1 MRLIPDSLIKKEKD
15 DNLMF
20 ESSRESRIKDFK
32 FGIKSALP
40 IILGYLPIGT
50 AYGILAVNKGIKP
63 VYAVFMSVF
72 VFAGSSQL
80 VALEMIA
87 SNAAILAIVA
97 MTFLVNLRHVLLSA
111 SLSLHLKNLPSFWYP
126 ILGFFITDEA
136 FAVAMAEFDNV
147 DHKKEYYLALGIFS
161 YLGWVFSSAFGA
173 FLSEFINFKSGGA
186 LDFVLPA
193 MFIVL
198 LLIQISGR
206 KDLFVAFTAAVLSL
220 FFAVVI
226 GGSWNIILAAGLAAL
241 LGVYMDGG
249 E

>member
-1 MRLIPDSLIKKEKD
+1 MFFKREDSK
-15 DNLMF
+15 
-20 ESSRESRIKDFK
+20 IKDFK
-32 FGIKSALP
+32 FGAKNALP

-50 AYGILAVNKGIKP
+50 AYGMLAVNRGIKP
-63 VYAVFMSVF
+63 ISAVLMSVF

-87 SNAAILAIVA
+87 AEAAVSAVII

-136 FAVAMAEFDNV
+136 FAVAIAKFDRVENN
-147 DHKKEYYLALGIFS
+147 KYYYLGLGIFS
-161 YLGWVFSSAFGA
+161 YLGWVFSSAVGA
-173 FLSEFINFKSGGA
+173 FLSGYINIESAGA

-193 MFIVL
+193 MFVVL
-198 LLIQISGR
+198 LIIQISGR

-226 GGSWNIILAAGLAAL
+226 GGSWNIIIATGTAAL
-241 LGVYMDGG
+241 LGVYMDGS

>member
-1 MRLIPDSLIKKEKD
+1 
-15 DNLMF
+15 MF
-20 ESSRESRIKDFK
+20 FNREDSRIEDFK
-32 FGIKSALP
+32 FGAKNAFP

-50 AYGILAVNKGIKP
+50 AYGMLAVNRGIKP
-63 VYAVFMSVF
+63 ISAVMMSVF

-87 SNAAILAIVA
+87 AEAAISAVIV

-136 FAVAMAEFDNV
+136 FAVAIAKFDRVEDN
-147 DHKKEYYLALGIFS
+147 KFYYLGLGIFS
-161 YLGWVFSSAFGA
+161 YLGWVLSSAVGA
-173 FLSEFINFKSGGA
+173 FLSGYINIESAGA

-193 MFIVL
+193 MFVVL
-198 LLIQISGR
+198 LIIQLSGR

-226 GGSWNIILAAGLAAL
+226 GGSWNIIIATGLAAL
-241 LGVYMDGG
+241 LGVYMDGD

>member
-1 MRLIPDSLIKKEKD
+1 
-15 DNLMF
+15 MF
-20 ESSRESRIKDFK
+20 ESSGSRIADFK
-32 FGIKSALP
+32 FGVKNSFP
-40 IILGYLPIGT
+40 IILGYLPIGI
-50 AYGILAVNKGIKP
+50 AYGMLAVNRGINP
-63 VYAVFMSVF
+63 FSAVLMSAF

-87 SNAAILAIVA
+87 AEAAVSAVII

-136 FAVAMAEFDNV
+136 FAVAVAKFDKVENNK
-147 DHKKEYYLALGIFS
+147 DYYLGLGIFS
-161 YLGWVFSSAFGA
+161 YLGWVFSSAVGA
-173 FLSEFINFKSGGA
+173 FLSGYINIESAGA

-193 MFIVL
+193 MFVVL
-198 LLIQISGR
+198 LIIQISGR

-226 GGSWNIILAAGLAAL
+226 GGSWNIIIATGAAAL
-241 LGVYMDGG
+241 LGVYMDGS